1 MLNNIYLYIYIYIY
15 ICMMFCRYHDFP
27 QKLKLVLIINRSE
40 MPSDVAGHADAGAFP
55 YDTMLLDLAWTI
67 ALTPR

>member
-1 MLNNIYLYIYIYIY
+1 
-15 ICMMFCRYHDFP
+15 MMFCRYHDFP